1 MTLPVTGGVDGAGGR
16 RARFSDARDTRLAET
31 AVRAVV
37 AVVELAPKPGL
48 TDPRDPDPRHPGTR
62 PAAPD
67 PGTLR
72 WAARAL
78 APGLA
83 AMAAAARRTGEPTPE
98 LRAELGAI
106 GRSTEWTVRRA
117 ACGTRVHHGAIWVLG
132 LLVAA
137 SVLEPGAAAGEL
149 GAVAGR
155 LAAHRD
161 RGAPLRPSPGS
172 AVSVRYGAAGA
183 RGEARAGLPHV
194 RRALD
199 ALRIARDTGADE
211 SCARLDAL
219 LTVMTTLQ
227 DTRVLYEAGPH
238 GLRRVQSGARAVL
251 DAGGTATPTGRAAL
265 AAFDADLRAH
275 ALSPAGGVPLLA
287 GALYAERAGTAAP
300 GTAAAGGGSAAR
312 VRGRR

>member
-1 MTLPVTGGVDGAGGR
+1 MGHPVPGHPVPGHPAPGRPPPGASAPR
-16 RARFSDARDTRLAET
+16 TES
-31 AVRAVV
+31 AVRA
-37 AVVELAPKPGL
+37 PGA
-48 TDPRDPDPRHPGTR
+48 R

-78 APGLA
+78 APGLT

-117 ACGTRVHHGAIWVLG
+117 ACGTRAHHGAIWVLG

-137 SVLEPGAAAGEL
+137 SALEPGAAPGEL
-149 GAVAGR
+149 GAVVKR

-161 RGAPLRPSPGS
+161 RAAPLRPSRGS
-172 AVSVRYGAAGA
+172 TVSVRYGAAGA

-199 ALRIARDTGADE
+199 ALHTARNAGADE
-211 SCARLDAL
+211 AGARLDAL
-219 LTVMTTLQ
+219 LTVMSTLQ
-227 DTRVLYEAGPH
+227 DTHVLYEAGPH

-251 DAGGTATPTGRAAL
+251 EAGGTAAEAGRAAL
-265 AAFDADLRAH
+265 SAFDADLRTH
-275 ALSPAGGVPLLA
+275 GLTPAGSLPLLA
-287 GALYAERAGTAAP
+287 GALYAEQAATGAPTAAGP
-300 GTAAAGGGSAAR
+300 AP
-312 VRGRR
+312 VR

>member
-1 MTLPVTGGVDGAGGR
+1 
-16 RARFSDARDTRLAET
+16 
-31 AVRAVV
+31 
-37 AVVELAPKPGL
+37 
-48 TDPRDPDPRHPGTR
+48 
-62 PAAPD
+62 
-67 PGTLR
+67 
-72 WAARAL
+72 
-78 APGLA
+78 
-83 AMAAAARRTGEPTPE
+83 MAAAARRTGEPTPE

-117 ACGTRVHHGAIWVLG
+117 ACGTRAHHGAIWVLG

-137 SVLEPGAAAGEL
+137 SALELGAAPGEL
-149 GAVAGR
+149 GAVVKR

-251 DAGGTATPTGRAAL
+251 DAGGTATRTGREAL

-275 ALSPAGGVPLLA
+275 ALSPVGGVPLLA
-287 GALYAERAGTAAP
+287 GALYAEQAGTAAP
-300 GTAAAGGGSAAR
+300 GTAAAGGRSAAR

>member
-1 MTLPVTGGVDGAGGR
+1 
-16 RARFSDARDTRLAET
+16 
-31 AVRAVV
+31 
-37 AVVELAPKPGL
+37 
-48 TDPRDPDPRHPGTR
+48 
-62 PAAPD
+62 
-67 PGTLR
+67 
-72 WAARAL
+72 
-78 APGLA
+78 
-83 AMAAAARRTGEPTPE
+83 MAAAARRTGEPTPE

-117 ACGTRVHHGAIWVLG
+117 ACGTRAHHGAIWVLG

-137 SVLEPGAAAGEL
+137 SALEPGAAPGEL
-149 GAVAGR
+149 GAVVKR

-219 LTVMTTLQ
+219 LTVMATLQ

-251 DAGGTATPTGRAAL
+251 DAGGTATRTGREAL

-275 ALSPAGGVPLLA
+275 ALSPVGGVPLLA
-287 GALYAERAGTAAP
+287 GALYAEQAGTAALGTAALGTAAP
-300 GTAAAGGGSAAR
+300 GTAAAGGRSAAR